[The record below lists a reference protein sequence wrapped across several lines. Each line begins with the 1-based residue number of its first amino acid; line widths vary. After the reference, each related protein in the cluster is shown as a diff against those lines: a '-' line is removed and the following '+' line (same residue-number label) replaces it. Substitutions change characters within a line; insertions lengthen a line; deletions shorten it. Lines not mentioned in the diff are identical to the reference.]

1 MSRRGGGNPSDNRRN
16 QPQPS
21 PATSRLNA
29 AGTGRG
35 GGGRGSRGG
44 HTVPSSSS
52 VHVPPPAPINTAASS
67 VVAPVVHPVHPS
79 VSAPVTGSSS
89 APTVPSPAPATVSAE
104 ALSTEVQQKL
114 TLQSASAPASQKAIR
129 FPNRPGYGQLGK
141 KVQVRANHF
150 QMQVAERDLHHYDV
164 SIAPEIPSKK
174 VSRDIINQ
182 LVKMHRESLLENR
195 IPAYDG
201 RKSLFTAGPLPFTSK
216 VFVVNLVDEDRGS
229 SSGSDRKKREREFKV
244 TIRFA
249 SKPDIVHLNQ
259 FLRRLQPDCPY
270 ETIQVLDVALR
281 ATPAEMYTVAGRS
294 FFSPNLGAPGPLGGG
309 TEFWRGFYQSL
320 RPTQMGLSLNID
332 VSSRAFYEPVLVTEF
347 VSKNFKLNFSRQL
360 SDQDRLKIRRALKG
374 LKVRLSHGAGM
385 RSCKVT
391 GLSKEPLKDLTFTLE
406 DKVTKKK
413 VLDYFHEKYN
423 IELKFPLLPAIQ
435 SGSDARPMYF
445 PMELCRIESG
455 QRYSKRLNEEQVT
468 NLLRATC
475 QRPHQREQ
483 DIKNIVKQHRFNSDK
498 VVKEFGINVREDLA
512 LVDARV
518 LTPPTLKYH
527 GTGGESKLDPRMGQ
541 WNMISKKMVDGGKVQ
556 FWGCLC
562 FAKMDPTM
570 FCQELVTMCQAK
582 GLVFNRDPVVPLS
595 PGNPNQIE
603 RELENFN
610 KKCKAILESK
620 QQRLQLLIIIMPDFK
635 GVRTYD
641 KIKRVCETEL
651 GIVSQCCQP
660 RQAQKLNKQYLENLA
675 LKINVKVGGRNTVLN
690 DAFERR
696 IPLVTDRPTI
706 IFGADVTHPQ
716 PGEDSSP
723 SIAAVV
729 ASMDWPWVTKYRG
742 VYSAQSH
749 REEIIQDLYKTVV
762 HPQRGVVPSGMIREL
777 IVSFY
782 KATGRKPERI
792 IFYRDG
798 VSEGQFSQVLL
809 YEVDAIRKACA
820 SIENGYLPPITFVV
834 VQKRHHTRLF
844 PVRREETDKSGNIMP
859 GTVVDTNICHPREF
873 DFYLNSHAGIQGTSR
888 PAHYHVLFDEN
899 RFSADH
905 LQSLTNNLCYTY
917 ARCTRSVS
925 IVPPA
930 YYAHLLAFRT
940 RYYLSDAADTSDS
953 DSANGGTRNATNV
966 VAALPSI
973 IESVKDNMFYV

>member
-1 MSRRGGGNPSDNRRN
+1 
-16 QPQPS
+16 
-21 PATSRLNA
+21 
-29 AGTGRG
+29 
-35 GGGRGSRGG
+35 
-44 HTVPSSSS
+44 
-52 VHVPPPAPINTAASS
+52 
-67 VVAPVVHPVHPS
+67 
-79 VSAPVTGSSS
+79 
-89 APTVPSPAPATVSAE
+89 
-104 ALSTEVQQKL
+104 
-114 TLQSASAPASQKAIR
+114 
-129 FPNRPGYGQLGK
+129 
-141 KVQVRANHF
+141 
-150 QMQVAERDLHHYDV
+150 
-164 SIAPEIPSKK
+164 
-174 VSRDIINQ
+174 
-182 LVKMHRESLLENR
+182 
-195 IPAYDG
+195 
-201 RKSLFTAGPLPFTSK
+201 
-216 VFVVNLVDEDRGS
+216 
-229 SSGSDRKKREREFKV
+229 
-244 TIRFA
+244 
-249 SKPDIVHLNQ
+249 
-259 FLRRLQPDCPY
+259 
-270 ETIQVLDVALR
+270 
-281 ATPAEMYTVAGRS
+281 
-294 FFSPNLGAPGPLGGG
+294 
-309 TEFWRGFYQSL
+309 
-320 RPTQMGLSLNID
+320 
-332 VSSRAFYEPVLVTEF
+332 
-347 VSKNFKLNFSRQL
+347 
-360 SDQDRLKIRRALKG
+360 
-374 LKVRLSHGAGM
+374 
-385 RSCKVT
+385 
-391 GLSKEPLKDLTFTLE
+391 
-406 DKVTKKK
+406 
-413 VLDYFHEKYN
+413 
-423 IELKFPLLPAIQ
+423 
-435 SGSDARPMYF
+435 
-445 PMELCRIESG
+445 
-455 QRYSKRLNEEQVT
+455 
-468 NLLRATC
+468 
-475 QRPHQREQ
+475 
-483 DIKNIVKQHRFNSDK
+483 
-498 VVKEFGINVREDLA
+498 
-512 LVDARV
+512 
-518 LTPPTLKYH
+518 
-527 GTGGESKLDPRMGQ
+527 
-541 WNMISKKMVDGGKVQ
+541 MVDGGKVQ

-742 VYSAQSH
+742 VFSAQSH

-930 YYAHLLAFRT
+930 YYAHLLAFRA

-953 DSANGGTRNATNV
+953 GSANGGTRNATNV

-973 IESVKDNMFYV
+973 IESVKDNMFFV